1 MTDLTG
7 VWDGT
12 YAYPSAIEP
21 VPFRA
26 ELRDHGGRL
35 SGEVSEPAPLYL
47 PPGELVAIITGA
59 RSASHVRFTKVYD
72 LLEHFRDPVLYE
84 GTLDE
89 EECEIA
95 GSWTISPGWSGS
107 FLMTRPRPK
116 KAEAEAEAEE
126 EAEETVELDR

>member
-1 MTDLTG
+1 MTDLSG

-12 YAYPSAIEP
+12 YAYPSALEP

-35 SGEVSEPAPLYL
+35 SGEISEPAPAYL
-47 PPGELVAIITGA
+47 PPGDLAAILTGA
-59 RSASHVRFTKVYD
+59 RSGSHVRFTKIYD
-72 LLEHFRDPVLYE
+72 LLDHFRDPVIYD

-95 GSWTISPGWSGS
+95 GSWTIGPGWSGT
-107 FLMTRPRPK
+107 FVMTRPK
-116 KAEAEAEAEE
+116 EAEANAEQEAEE
-126 EAEETVELDR
+126 VVER

>member
-1 MTDLTG
+1 MTDLSG
-7 VWDGT
+7 VWEGT
-12 YAYPSAIEP
+12 YAYPATLAP

-35 SGEVSEPAPLYL
+35 SGEVSEPAPPYL
-47 PPGELVAIITGA
+47 PPGELIAIVTGA
-59 RSASHVRFTKVYD
+59 RSGGHVRFTKVYD

-95 GSWTISPGWSGS
+95 GSWTIGPGWSGS
-107 FLMTRPRPK
+107 FLMTRPK
-116 KAEAEAEAEE
+116 KAEADAEE